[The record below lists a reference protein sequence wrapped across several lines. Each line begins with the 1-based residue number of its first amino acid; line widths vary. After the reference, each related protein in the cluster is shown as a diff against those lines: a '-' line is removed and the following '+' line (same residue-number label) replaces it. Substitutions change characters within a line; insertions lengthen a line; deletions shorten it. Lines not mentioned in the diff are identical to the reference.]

1 MSQNSSSMSSNS
13 QKMQSSAQIKVF
25 TTSSDSD
32 PNTRKHIKQF
42 VAISNRKS
50 LSKKTQ
56 TKLF

>member
-1 MSQNSSSMSSNS
+1 MSQNRSSMSSNS

-25 TTSSDSD
+25 TTSPDSD
-32 PNTRKHIKQF
+32 PNTRKDIKQF
-42 VAISNRKS
+42 VAISSRKS